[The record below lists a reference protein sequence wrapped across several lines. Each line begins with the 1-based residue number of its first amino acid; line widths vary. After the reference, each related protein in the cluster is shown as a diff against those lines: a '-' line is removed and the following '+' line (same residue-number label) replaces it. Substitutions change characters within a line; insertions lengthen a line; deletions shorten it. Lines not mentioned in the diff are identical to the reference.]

1 MSTVPTVSD
10 RGFGTPAFDLGNV
23 RTLRAVA
30 FLLDL
35 VAIAFLAWL
44 VGLVMVVFAI
54 PTYGASF
61 MLAPAVQLTG
71 LFYSGLTL
79 SGRGMGTWGMRAV
92 GLKATDM
99 HGQRLGF
106 IVGAGHA
113 TLFWLSAGWLT
124 ALLIVVSFFNAEKR
138 TLHDIVTNV
147 IISRRG

>member
-1 MSTVPTVSD
+1 MPTVPTVSPQ
-10 RGFGTPAFDLGNV
+10 GLVTPAFDLSNV

-30 FLLDL
+30 FLIDL

-44 VGLVMVVFAI
+44 LGLVMVVFAI

-61 MLAPAVQLTG
+61 LLAPLVQLTG

-99 HGQRLGF
+99 QGQRLGF

-124 ALLIVVSFFNAEKR
+124 WLLIIVSFFNADKR
-138 TLHDIVTNV
+138 ALHDIVTNV
-147 IISRRG
+147 IISRRV